1 MVIKKIMNVN
11 IIINKVYLFFSIILA
26 ISITNYSC
34 ENPNNISPPPADV
47 GFISSEIIDEI
58 TFEELL
64 DLTQE
69 KTFNYFWDFAEPGSG
84 LAREDSSRPNIITM
98 GGSGFAIASFTVAVE
113 RGWISRFEAI
123 ERMELVL
130 SFLESAQKYHG
141 AFSHWYDSSG
151 NTIPFSQLD
160 DGGDIVETALLMQG
174 LLIARQYFSEN
185 SSEEIS
191 VRSRITALWQAV
203 EWTWFTQGQNKITW
217 HWSPTNNFDI
227 NLDVSGWNE
236 SLIVYILASSSPT
249 FPINTDVY
257 IQGWTGNGTMV
268 NTGTFYDT
276 FLPLGENF
284 GGPLFFSHYS
294 FIGLNP
300 TNLSDQYTNYF
311 DQNRSHSL
319 INYMHCVVNP
329 NGYDGYN
336 QNSWGITASTNYD
349 GYSAHSPTNDLGVI
363 APTAALSSFPYT
375 PLESK
380 RALEHFYYNL
390 NSNLW
395 GEYGFYD
402 AFSVHFNWVSEL
414 YLAIDQ
420 GPILLMIE
428 NYRTQLLWNLFMQDQ
443 DIINGLNN
451 LGFNF

>member
-11 IIINKVYLFFSIILA
+11 IIINRVYLFFAIILV

-34 ENPNNISPPPADV
+34 DNPNNISPPPADV

-64 DLTQE
+64 NLTQE
-69 KTFNYFWDFAEPGSG
+69 KTFKYFWDFAEPESG
-84 LAREDSSRPNIITM
+84 LAREDSSRPNIITI

-123 ERMELVL
+123 ERMEIVL

-203 EWTWFTQGQNKITW
+203 EWTWYTQGQNKITW

-236 SLIVYILASSSPT
+236 SLIVYVLAASSPT
-249 FPINTDVY
+249 FSIDTDVY
-257 IQGWTGNGTMV
+257 NVGWTGNGAMV
-268 NTGTFYDT
+268 NTGTFYDS

-319 INYMHCVVNP
+319 INYMHCVINP

-402 AFSVHFNWVSEL
+402 AFSVHYNWVSEL

-420 GPILLMIE
+420 GPIILMIE

>member
-1 MVIKKIMNVN
+1 MNFN
-11 IIINKVYLFFSIILA
+11 IINNKAYFTLA
-26 ISITNYSC
+26 ILLVTTIFNYSC
-34 ENPNNISPPPADV
+34 ENQNNITPPPADV

-64 DLTQE
+64 ELTQE
-69 KTFNYFWDFAEPGSG
+69 KTFKYFWDFAEPISG
-84 LAREDSSRPNIITM
+84 LAREDSGRPNIITM

-113 RGWISRFEAI
+113 RGWISRDEGI
-123 ERMELVL
+123 ERMEKVI
-130 SFLESAQKYHG
+130 SFLEGAQKYHG

-151 NTIPFSQLD
+151 NTIQFSQLD

-185 SSEEIS
+185 STEETII
-191 VRSRITALWQAV
+191 RNKITTLWEAV
-203 EWTWFTQGQNKITW
+203 EWTWYTQGQNKITW

-236 SLIVYILASSSPT
+236 SLIVYVLAASSPT
-249 FPINTDVY
+249 YPINIDVY
-257 IQGWTGNGTMV
+257 NQGWTGNGAMV
-268 NTGTFYDT
+268 NTGTFYDL

-319 INYMHCVVNP
+319 INYMHCVINP
-329 NGYDGYN
+329 YEYDGYSE
-336 QNSWGITASTNYD
+336 NSWGITASTNYD
-349 GYSAHSPTNDLGVI
+349 GYSAHSPTNDFGVI

-380 RALEHFYYNL
+380 RALEHFYYDL
-390 NSNLW
+390 NGDLW

-402 AFSVHFNWVSEL
+402 AFSVHYNWFSEL

-420 GPILLMIE
+420 GPIILMIE

-451 LGFNF
+451 LGFTF

>member
-1 MVIKKIMNVN
+1 MKKIMNFN
-11 IIINKVYLFFSIILA
+11 IINNKAYFTLA
-26 ISITNYSC
+26 ILLVTTIFNYSC
-34 ENPNNISPPPADV
+34 ENQNNITPPPADV

-64 DLTQE
+64 ELTQE
-69 KTFNYFWDFAEPGSG
+69 KTFKYFWDFAEPISG
-84 LAREDSSRPNIITM
+84 LAREDSGRPNIITM

-113 RGWISRFEAI
+113 RGWISRDEGI
-123 ERMELVL
+123 ERMEKVI
-130 SFLESAQKYHG
+130 SFLEGAQKYHG

-151 NTIPFSQLD
+151 NTIQFSQLD

-185 SSEEIS
+185 STEETII
-191 VRSRITALWQAV
+191 RNKITTLWEAV
-203 EWTWFTQGQNKITW
+203 EWTWYTQGQNKITW

-236 SLIVYILASSSPT
+236 SLIVYVLAASSPT
-249 FPINTDVY
+249 YPINIDVY
-257 IQGWTGNGTMV
+257 NQGWTGNGAMV
-268 NTGTFYDT
+268 NTGTFYDL

-319 INYMHCVVNP
+319 INYMHCVINP
-329 NGYDGYN
+329 YEYDGYSE
-336 QNSWGITASTNYD
+336 NSWGITASTNYD
-349 GYSAHSPTNDLGVI
+349 GYSAHSPTNDFGVI

-380 RALEHFYYNL
+380 RALEHFYYDL
-390 NSNLW
+390 NGDLW

-402 AFSVHFNWVSEL
+402 AFSVHYNWFSEL

-420 GPILLMIE
+420 GPIILMIE

-451 LGFNF
+451 LGFTF